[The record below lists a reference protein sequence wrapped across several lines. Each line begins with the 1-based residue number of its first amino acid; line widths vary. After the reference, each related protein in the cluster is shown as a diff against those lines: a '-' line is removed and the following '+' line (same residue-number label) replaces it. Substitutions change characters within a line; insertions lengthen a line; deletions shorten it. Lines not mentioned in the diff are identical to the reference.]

1 MSGWSHAAPRPS
13 GSPVSSPRVSSP
25 SVLRS
30 VPHFPSLISMDI
42 LVVAVRVP
50 WPLCL
55 LLQGAWEHRFSLQIL
70 VSGPLG
76 RYPAVG
82 LLDRTVAL
90 VSVFEE
96 PPHCFPQ
103 RLRLFAFPPVAPGVP
118 CALIP
123 AGRGCFPFSRVI
135 VL

>member
-13 GSPVSSPRVSSP
+13 GSPVSSPRVSFP

-82 LLDRTVAL
+82 FL
-90 VSVFEE
+90 VLWVGTRRWD
-96 PPHCFPQ
+96 CWIAQ
-103 RLRLFAFPPVAPGVP
+103 
-118 CALIP
+118 
-123 AGRGCFPFSRVI
+123 
-135 VL
+135 